1 MSRLAAAQE
10 ETSQPQ
16 RAFDSLVDSKN
27 ASYTARSGPNPSS
40 FILFLSQED
49 VCELLLRHRQFL
61 AGSHGL
67 AEVDSQD
74 VFALQS

>member
-1 MSRLAAAQE
+1 MPA
-10 ETSQPQ
+10 TQPGVVQ
-16 RAFDSLVDSKN
+16 ILH
-27 ASYTARSGPNPSS
+27 PSS

-49 VCELLLRHRQFL
+49 VCELLLRHRQLL